1 MATLREIRD
10 RIGSIKNT
18 EKITRAMKMIASVK
32 FRKAQQNVVAARPYA
47 RKISDIL
54 RNLIPTI
61 ESFDNE
67 LLKQREIKKVCI
79 VVVAADRG
87 LCGSFNTNLLKAATV
102 LINEKY
108 GDYLRSHDL
117 TIFPIGKKAYDYF
130 SKRNYDLYARSIN
143 VFDKLVFDDSEAI
156 VKEIIKGY
164 VGRKFDKVVIVYN
177 EFKSVIQSKT
187 VEEQFL
193 PIPPYEFEEEEG
205 TKHKVSNYIFEPSS
219 VEIVNNLLPRHLNTQ
234 VWRILLESFASEQAA
249 RMTAMDA
256 ATTNATD
263 LVKSLNL
270 SYNRARQAKI
280 TTEILEIVGGAEAL
294 SNA

>member
-47 RKISDIL
+47 RKISEIL
-54 RNLIPTI
+54 RHLIPTI

-79 VVVAADRG
+79 VVIAADRG
-87 LCGSFNTNLLKAATV
+87 LCGSFNTNLLKTANA
-102 LINEKY
+102 IIQEKY
-108 GDYLRSHDL
+108 SEYLKSHDL
-117 TIFPIGKKAYDYF
+117 TIFPIGKKAYDYY
-130 SKRNYDLYARSIN
+130 SKRNYDLYARSVN
-143 VFDKLVFDDSEAI
+143 VFDKLLFSDAQNI

-164 VGRKFDKVVIVYN
+164 IEKRFDKVVIIYN
-177 EFKSVIQSKT
+177 EFKNVVQSKT

-193 PIPPYEFEEEEG
+193 PIPPFEAAEG
-205 TKHKVSNYIFEPSS
+205 EKTKVSNYIFEPSS
-219 VEIVNNLLPRHLNTQ
+219 LEIVNNLLPRHLNTQ
-234 VWRILLESFASEQAA
+234 IWRILLESFASEQAA

-256 ATTNATD
+256 ATTNAND
-263 LVKSLNL
+263 LVKTLNL
-270 SYNRARQAKI
+270 QYNRARQAKI

-294 SNA
+294 KAS

>member
-18 EKITRAMKMIASVK
+18 EKITKAMKMIASVK
-32 FRKAQQNVVAARPYA
+32 FRKAQQNVIAARPYA
-47 RKISDIL
+47 RKIGEIL

-67 LLKQREIKKVCI
+67 LLKQREIKKICI

-87 LCGSFNTNLLKAATV
+87 LCGSFNTNLLKSAST
-102 LINEKY
+102 LIHDTY
-108 GDYLRSHDL
+108 GDFLNSHDL
-117 TIFPIGKKAYDYF
+117 TVFPIGKKAYDHF

-143 VFDKLVFDDSEAI
+143 VFDRLTFDDAQNI

-164 VGRKFDKVVIVYN
+164 INKRFDKVVIIYN

-187 VEEQFL
+187 IAEQFL
-193 PIPPYEFEEEEG
+193 PIPPFEAVEG
-205 TKHKVSNYIFEPSS
+205 EKTKVSSYIFEPSS

-234 VWRILLESFASEQAA
+234 VWRMLLESFASEQAA
-249 RMTAMDA
+249 RMTAMDS
-256 ATTNATD
+256 ATTNAND
-263 LVKSLNL
+263 LLNSLNL
-270 SYNRARQAKI
+270 TYNRARQAKI

-294 SNA
+294 NKG

>member
-54 RNLIPTI
+54 RHLIPTI

-67 LLKQREIKKVCI
+67 LLKQREIKKVC
-79 VVVAADRG
+79 VVVIAADRG
-87 LCGSFNTNLLKAATV
+87 LCGSFNTNLLKVANTI
-102 LINEKY
+102 INEKY
-108 GDYLRSHDL
+108 GEYLRSHDL
-117 TIFPIGKKAYDYF
+117 TIFPIGKKAYDHY

-143 VFDKLVFDDSEAI
+143 VFDKLLFSDAQNI

-164 VGRKFDKVVIVYN
+164 IEKRFDKVVIIYN
-177 EFKSVIQSKT
+177 EFKNVVQSKT

-193 PIPPYEFEEEEG
+193 PIPPFEAAEG
-205 TKHKVSNYIFEPSS
+205 EKSKVSNYIFEPSS
-219 VEIVNNLLPRHLNTQ
+219 LEIVNNLLPRHLNTQ
-234 VWRILLESFASEQAA
+234 IWRILLESFASEQAA

-256 ATTNATD
+256 ATTNAND

-294 SNA
+294 KAS

>member
-67 LLKQREIKKVCI
+67 LLQHREVKKVCI

-87 LCGSFNTNLLKAATV
+87 LCGSFNTNLLKHANV
-102 LINEKY
+102 IIKEKY
-108 GDYLRSHDL
+108 GKFLSDHDM
-117 TIFPIGKKAYDYF
+117 TIFPVGKKAFDHF
-130 SKRNYDLYARSIN
+130 SKRHFDLYAKAVNI
-143 VFDKLVFDDSEAI
+143 FDRLDFASAQNI
-156 VKEIIKGY
+156 VKELITGY
-164 VGRKFDKVVIVYN
+164 KEKRFDKVVIIYN
-177 EFKSVIQSKT
+177 EFKNVVQSKT

-193 PIPPYEFEEEEG
+193 PIPPFEDEDG
-205 TKHKVSNYIFEPSS
+205 HKTRLSNYIFEPSS
-219 VEIVNNLLPRHLNTQ
+219 EDIVNNLLPRHLNTQ
-234 VWRILLESFASEQAA
+234 IWRVLLESFASEQAA

-256 ATTNATD
+256 ATTNAND
-263 LVKSLNL
+263 LLVSLNL
-270 SYNRARQAKI
+270 IYNSARQAKI
-280 TTEILEIVGGAEAL
+280 TTELLEIVGGAEAL
-294 SNA
+294 KQG

>member
-54 RNLIPTI
+54 RHLIPTI

-67 LLKQREIKKVCI
+67 LLKQREIKKVC
-79 VVVAADRG
+79 VVVIAADRG
-87 LCGSFNTNLLKAATV
+87 LCGSFNTNLLKVANNI
-102 LINEKY
+102 INEKY
-108 GDYLRSHDL
+108 GEYLKSHDL
-117 TIFPIGKKAYDYF
+117 TIFPIGKKAYDHY

-143 VFDKLVFDDSEAI
+143 VFDKLLFSDAQNI

-164 VGRKFDKVVIVYN
+164 IEKRFDKVVIVYN
-177 EFKSVIQSKT
+177 EFKNVVQSKT

-193 PIPPYEFEEEEG
+193 PIPPFEAAEG
-205 TKHKVSNYIFEPSS
+205 EKSKVSNYIFEPSS
-219 VEIVNNLLPRHLNTQ
+219 LEIVNNLLPRHLNTQ
-234 VWRILLESFASEQAA
+234 IWRILLESFASEQAA

-256 ATTNATD
+256 ATTNAND

-270 SYNRARQAKI
+270 SYNRARQDKI

-294 SNA
+294 KAS

>member
-67 LLKQREIKKVCI
+67 LLKQREIKKVC
-79 VVVAADRG
+79 VVVIAADRG
-87 LCGSFNTNLLKAATV
+87 LCGSFNTNLLKVANTI
-102 LINEKY
+102 INEKY
-108 GDYLRSHDL
+108 GEYLKSHDL
-117 TIFPIGKKAYDYF
+117 TIFPIGKKAYDHY

-143 VFDKLVFDDSEAI
+143 VFDKLLFSDAQNI

-164 VGRKFDKVVIVYN
+164 IEKRFDKVVIIYN
-177 EFKSVIQSKT
+177 EFKNVVQSKT

-193 PIPPYEFEEEEG
+193 PIPPFEAAEG
-205 TKHKVSNYIFEPSS
+205 EKSKVSNYIFEPSS

-234 VWRILLESFASEQAA
+234 IWRILLESFASEQAA

-256 ATTNATD
+256 ATTNAND

-294 SNA
+294 KAS

>member
-54 RNLIPTI
+54 RNLLPTI

-87 LCGSFNTNLLKAATV
+87 LCGSFNTNLLKAATI

-143 VFDKLVFDDSEAI
+143 VFDKLVFDDSMEI

-164 VGRKFDKVVIVYN
+164 VGKKFDKVVIVYN

-193 PIPPYEFEEEEG
+193 PIPPFEEEEG
-205 TKHKVSNYIFEPSS
+205 VKHKVSNYIFEPSS

-294 SNA
+294 SSA

>member
-18 EKITRAMKMIASVK
+18 EKITKAMKMIASVK
-32 FRKAQQNVVAARPYA
+32 FRKAQQNVIAARPYA

-67 LLKQREIKKVCI
+67 LLQQREIKKIC
-79 VVVAADRG
+79 VVVIAADRG
-87 LCGSFNTNLLKAATV
+87 LCGSFNTNLLKTATS
-102 LINEKY
+102 IIHGKY
-108 GDYLRSHDL
+108 GEFYNSHDL
-117 TIFPIGKKAYDYF
+117 TVFPIGKKAYDYF
-130 SKRNYDLYARSIN
+130 AKRNYDLYARSIN
-143 VFDKLVFDDSEAI
+143 VFDRLVFSDAQNI

-164 VGRKFDKVVIVYN
+164 IDKRFDKVVIIYN
-177 EFKSVIQSKT
+177 EFKSVVNTQT

-193 PIPPYEFEEEEG
+193 PIPKFEAAPGE
-205 TKHKVSNYIFEPSS
+205 KSKISNYIFEPSS
-219 VEIVNNLLPRHLNTQ
+219 VDIVTNLLPRHLNTQ
-234 VWRILLESFASEQAA
+234 IWRSLLESFASEQAS

-256 ATTNATD
+256 ATTNAND
-263 LVKSLNL
+263 LLNSLNL
-270 SYNRARQAKI
+270 TYNRARQAKI

-294 SNA
+294 SKA

>member
-54 RNLIPTI
+54 RHLIPTI

-67 LLKQREIKKVCI
+67 LLKQREIKKVC
-79 VVVAADRG
+79 VVVIAADRG
-87 LCGSFNTNLLKAATV
+87 LCGSFNTNLLKVANNI
-102 LINEKY
+102 INEKY
-108 GDYLRSHDL
+108 GEYLNSHDL
-117 TIFPIGKKAYDYF
+117 TIFPIGKKAYDHY

-143 VFDKLVFDDSEAI
+143 VFDKLLFSDAQNI

-164 VGRKFDKVVIVYN
+164 IEKRFDKVVIVYN
-177 EFKSVIQSKT
+177 EFKNVVQSKT

-193 PIPPYEFEEEEG
+193 PIPPFEAAEG
-205 TKHKVSNYIFEPSS
+205 EKSKVSNYIFEPSS
-219 VEIVNNLLPRHLNTQ
+219 LEIVNNLLPRHLNTQ
-234 VWRILLESFASEQAA
+234 IWRILLESFASEQAA

-256 ATTNATD
+256 ATTNAND

-294 SNA
+294 KAS

>member
-18 EKITRAMKMIASVK
+18 EKITKAMKMIASVK

-47 RKISDIL
+47 RKISEIL

-87 LCGSFNTNLLKAATV
+87 LCGSFNTNLLKTAASIIHDT
-102 LINEKY
+102 Y
-108 GDYLRSHDL
+108 GDFLKSHDL
-117 TIFPIGKKAYDYF
+117 TVFPIGKKAYDHF

-143 VFDKLVFDDSEAI
+143 VFDRLTFDDAQNI
-156 VKEIIKGY
+156 AKEIIKGY
-164 VGRKFDKVVIVYN
+164 IDKRFDKVVIIYN

-187 VEEQFL
+187 IAEQFL
-193 PIPPYEFEEEEG
+193 PIPPFEAAEG
-205 TKHKVSNYIFEPSS
+205 EKTKVSSYIFEPSS

-234 VWRILLESFASEQAA
+234 VWRMLLESFASEQAA

-256 ATTNATD
+256 ATTNAND
-263 LVKSLNL
+263 LLNSLNL
-270 SYNRARQAKI
+270 TYNRARQAKI

-294 SNA
+294 NKG

>member
-67 LLKQREIKKVCI
+67 LLKQREIKKVC
-79 VVVAADRG
+79 VVVIAADRG
-87 LCGSFNTNLLKAATV
+87 LCGSFNTNLLKVANSI
-102 LINEKY
+102 INEKY
-108 GDYLRSHDL
+108 GEYLKSHDL
-117 TIFPIGKKAYDYF
+117 TIFPIGKKAYDHY

-143 VFDKLVFDDSEAI
+143 VFDKLLFSDAQNI

-164 VGRKFDKVVIVYN
+164 VEKRFDKVVIIYN
-177 EFKSVIQSKT
+177 EFKNVVQSKT

-193 PIPPYEFEEEEG
+193 PIPPFEAAEG
-205 TKHKVSNYIFEPSS
+205 EKSKVSNYIFEPSS

-234 VWRILLESFASEQAA
+234 IWRILLESFASEQAA

-256 ATTNATD
+256 ATTNAND

-294 SNA
+294 KAS

>member
-54 RNLIPTI
+54 RHLIPTI

-67 LLKQREIKKVCI
+67 LLKQREIKKVC
-79 VVVAADRG
+79 VVVIAADRG
-87 LCGSFNTNLLKAATV
+87 LCGSFNTNLLKVANTI
-102 LINEKY
+102 INEKY
-108 GDYLRSHDL
+108 GEYLNSHDL
-117 TIFPIGKKAYDYF
+117 TIFPIGKKAYDHY

-143 VFDKLVFDDSEAI
+143 VFDKLLFSDAQNI

-164 VGRKFDKVVIVYN
+164 IEKRFDKVVIIYN
-177 EFKSVIQSKT
+177 EFKNVVQSKT

-193 PIPPYEFEEEEG
+193 PIPPFEAAEG
-205 TKHKVSNYIFEPSS
+205 EKSKVSNYIFEPSS
-219 VEIVNNLLPRHLNTQ
+219 LEIVNNLLPRHLNTQ
-234 VWRILLESFASEQAA
+234 IWRILLESFASEQAA

-256 ATTNATD
+256 ATTNAND

-294 SNA
+294 KAS